1 MDLIVLHST
10 INQCPIVQIEEPYT
24 TVPAKTPAQHR
35 NSTICKIVLLSP
47 KIAVAMATPHSD
59 NTRTGFRPILSEARP
74 QEIVNNICV
83 NENIDSYKTVK
94 SGFQMKLKPQL
105 TISPL

>member
-10 INQCPIVQIEEPYT
+10 INQCPIVWIEEPYT

-35 NSTICKIVLLSP
+35 KSTICQIVLLSP
-47 KIAVAMATPHSD
+47 KIEVAMATPHND

-74 QEIVNNICV
+74 QEIINNICV
-83 NENIDSYKTVK
+83 NENIDS
-94 SGFQMKLKPQL
+94 
-105 TISPL
+105 